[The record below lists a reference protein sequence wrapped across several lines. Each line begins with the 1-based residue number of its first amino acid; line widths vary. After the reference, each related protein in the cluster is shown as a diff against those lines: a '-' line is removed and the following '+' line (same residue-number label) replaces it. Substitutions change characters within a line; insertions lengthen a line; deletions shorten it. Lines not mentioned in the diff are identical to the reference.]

1 MTDNNLKHLLFYSN
15 YCNFS
20 NEIYQTII
28 KYNLKDEFHLL
39 NISKAKYNI
48 PNIITSVPTLLLNDK
63 KTIYKNKELEQFIQ
77 EIYKKKS
84 ENDVLPISDYTQH
97 FSSAYSSWD
106 ETNNINDNYNQF
118 GLINDNNNI
127 ITPEE
132 DTSSNNLNDS
142 SLSEKMNTYQ
152 ENRNLDIQNIFKDT
166 KKQQI

>member
-39 NISKAKYNI
+39 NISKVRYNI

-63 KTIYKNKELEQFIQ
+63 KTIYMNDELEQFIQ
-77 EIYKKKS
+77 ELYKKKS
-84 ENDVLPISDYTQH
+84 ENDVLPSSDYTQH

-166 KKQQI
+166 KKKI

>member
-39 NISKAKYNI
+39 NISKARYNI

-63 KTIYKNKELEQFIQ
+63 KTIYKNNELEEFIQ
-77 EIYKKKS
+77 ELYKKKS
-84 ENDVLPISDYTQH
+84 ENDVLPSSDYTQH

-118 GLINDNNNI
+118 GLINDKNNI

-166 KKQQI
+166 KKQI

>member
-28 KYNLKDEFHLL
+28 KYNLKEEFHLL
-39 NISKAKYNI
+39 NISKTKYNI
-48 PNIITSVPTLLLNDK
+48 PKIITSVPTLLLNDK
-63 KTIYKNKELEQFIQ
+63 KTIYMNDDLEQFIQ
-77 EIYKKKS
+77 ELYKKKS
-84 ENDVLPISDYTQH
+84 KNDILPSSDYTQH

-106 ETNNINDNYNQF
+106 ETNNINDEYNQF
-118 GLINDNNNI
+118 GFINDNNSI

-132 DTSSNNLNDS
+132 EQSNNNLNNS

-152 ENRNLDIQNIFKDT
+152 ENRNLDIQNIFKD
-166 KKQQI
+166 KPKQV

>member
-28 KYNLKDEFHLL
+28 KYNLKDDFHLL
-39 NISKAKYNI
+39 NISKTKYNI
-48 PNIITSVPTLLLNDK
+48 PSIITSVPTLLLNDK
-63 KTIYKNKELEQFIQ
+63 KTLYQNDDLEQFIQ
-77 EIYKKKS
+77 ELYKKKS
-84 ENDVLPISDYTQH
+84 ENDVLPSSDYTQH

-106 ETNNINDNYNQF
+106 ETNNINDEYNQF
-118 GLINDNNNI
+118 GFINDTNSI

-132 DTSSNNLNDS
+132 EQSNNNLNNS

-152 ENRNLDIQNIFKDT
+152 ESRNLDIQNIFKD
-166 KKQQI
+166 KPKQV

>member
-77 EIYKKKS
+77 EIYKKKTD
-84 ENDVLPISDYTQH
+84 NDVLPSSDYTQH

-118 GLINDNNNI
+118 GFINDDINI
-127 ITPEE
+127 ITPDE
-132 DTSSNNLNDS
+132 DNTTNNLNNS

>member
-28 KYNLKDEFHLL
+28 KYNLKDDFHLL
-39 NISKAKYNI
+39 NISKTKYII
-48 PNIITSVPTLLLNDK
+48 PSIITSVPTLLLNDK
-63 KTIYKNKELEQFIQ
+63 KTLYQNNELEQFIQ
-77 EIYKKKS
+77 ELYKKKS
-84 ENDVLPISDYTQH
+84 ENDVIPCSDYTQH

-106 ETNNINDNYNQF
+106 ETNNINDEYNQF
-118 GLINDNNNI
+118 GFINDTNSI

-132 DTSSNNLNDS
+132 EQSNNNLNNS

-152 ENRNLDIQNIFKDT
+152 ESRNIDIQNIFKE
-166 KKQQI
+166 KPKQV

>member
-84 ENDVLPISDYTQH
+84 ENDVLPSSDYTQH
-97 FSSAYSSWD
+97 FSSVYSSWD